1 MAQNILVTID
11 ESDNS
16 LRAVNYV
23 AKIIQPEDRVTL
35 FSVLPS
41 PTGACEL
48 EDPSLITLFDKNK
61 AAFCAIEDRREET
74 IKEFMKKAK
83 KILIDSNARARNI
96 KIKIIKQEINVAKD
110 ILKESQENK
119 YDNIVMG
126 RRGLSGIKEFFLGSV
141 SQKVVQFA
149 KDTAVTIVE

>member
-1 MAQNILVTID
+1 MAQNILIAID

-16 LRAVNYV
+16 MRAVNYV
-23 AKIIQPEDRVTL
+23 AKIVQPEDTITL

-48 EDPSLITLFDKNK
+48 NDPSLITIFDKNK
-61 AAFCAIEDRREET
+61 ATFCAIEDRKEES

-83 KILIDSNARARNI
+83 KILVDANAGADNI
-96 KIKIIKQEINVAKD
+96 IINITKEKISIVKD
-110 ILKESQENK
+110 ILKESHKNK